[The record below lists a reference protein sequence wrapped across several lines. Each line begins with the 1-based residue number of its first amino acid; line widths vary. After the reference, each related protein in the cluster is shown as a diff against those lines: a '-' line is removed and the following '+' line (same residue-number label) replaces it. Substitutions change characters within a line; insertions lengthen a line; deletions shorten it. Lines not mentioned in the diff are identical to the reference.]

1 MTIPTTLPR
10 LPALRPLAP
19 AVGPFP
25 LATFVD
31 AVTTFRGETV
41 DVVGDERGALPL
53 TLSEG
58 AVRIAGHPDLTD
70 YHSPLGGD
78 VTAIADALAGMVD
91 DGYVLDLDSLPEE
104 ACGPL
109 AVALRTLGVDVSVE
123 EHAVTAIVAL
133 PDSFDDYLGMLSKKQ
148 RHEVRRKRRRYE
160 DVLGEVVH
168 EVHHEPDW
176 AFDEFV
182 RLHRLSDGDKG
193 EFMTPAREA
202 FFARLVQ
209 LEGWRLDVLRVP
221 ETDRAAAC
229 VVSFSDDQGLYLYNS
244 SYDPHLS
251 EASPGIA
258 IVGTL
263 IEKAIEEGLP
273 RFDFLKGDETYKF
286 RLGAESRPLYRI
298 SAGAHP

>member
-1 MTIPTTLPR
+1 MMIPATLPR

-41 DVVGDERGALPL
+41 EVVGDGRGALPL
-53 TLSEG
+53 TVADG

-70 YHSPLGGD
+70 YHSPLGDD
-78 VTAIADALAGMVD
+78 VVAVADALVRMIGSGCA
-91 DGYVLDLDSLPEE
+91 LDLDSLPEE

-109 AVALRTLGVDVSVE
+109 AAALSEYGVDLQVE
-123 EHAVTAIVAL
+123 EHTVSAIVSL
-133 PDSFDDYLGMLSKKQ
+133 PDTFDDYLGMLSKKQ

-176 AFDEFV
+176 AFDEFI
-182 RLHRLSDGDKG
+182 RLHRLSDGEKG
-193 EFMTPAREA
+193 QFMTPEREA
-202 FFARLVQ
+202 FFATLVQ

-221 ETDRAAAC
+221 DTDRAAASLF
-229 VVSFSDDQGLYLYNS
+229 SFSDDEAIYLYNS
-244 SYDPHLS
+244 AYDPGLAD
-251 EASPGIA
+251 ASPGIA

-263 IEKAIEEGLP
+263 IEQAITEGLP

-286 RLGAESRPLYRI
+286 RLGAEPRPLYRI
-298 SAGAHP
+298 LAGVSP

>member
-1 MTIPTTLPR
+1 MTIQATLPR
-10 LPALRPLAP
+10 LPALDPLAP

-25 LATFVD
+25 RATFVD
-31 AVTTFRGETV
+31 AVTSFRGETV

-53 TLSEG
+53 TVAEG
-58 AVRIAGHPDLTD
+58 TVRIAGHPDLTD
-70 YHSPLGGD
+70 YHSPLGHD
-78 VTAIADALAGMVD
+78 MTAISDALVRLIEEGC
-91 DGYVLDLDSLPEE
+91 VLDFDSLPEE

-109 AVALRTLGVDVSVE
+109 TAALRDHDVDIDVE
-123 EHAVTAIVAL
+123 EHTVSAIVNL
-133 PDSFDDYLGMLSKKQ
+133 PATFEEYLHMLSKKQ

-176 AFDEFV
+176 AFAEFV
-182 RLHRLSDGDKG
+182 RLHRLSEGDKG
-193 EFMTPAREA
+193 EFMTPRREA
-202 FFARLVQ
+202 FFADLVQ

-221 ETDRAAAC
+221 GTDRAAAAL
-229 VVSFSDDQGLYLYNS
+229 VSFSDAEGIYLYNS
-244 SYDPHLS
+244 SYDPHLA

-263 IEKAIEEGLP
+263 IEQAIAEGLP

-286 RLGAESRPLYRI
+286 RLGAEPRPLYRLTTG
-298 SAGAHP
+298 AGA

>member
-1 MTIPTTLPR
+1 MTIQATLPR
-10 LPALRPLAP
+10 LPALQPLAP

-25 LATFVD
+25 HATFVD
-31 AVTTFRGETV
+31 AVTSFRGETV

-53 TLSEG
+53 TVVEG

-70 YHSPLGGD
+70 YHSPLGAD
-78 VTAIADALAGMVD
+78 MNAIGDALAALVA
-91 DGYVLDLDSLPEE
+91 DGCVLDFDSLPAE

-109 AVALRTLGVDVSVE
+109 AEALRHRDVDITVAEHTVS
-123 EHAVTAIVAL
+123 AIVSL
-133 PDSFDDYLGMLSKKQ
+133 PETFDDYLGMLSKKQ

-176 AFDEFV
+176 AFAEFV

-193 EFMTPAREA
+193 DFMTAAREA
-202 FFARLVQ
+202 FFADLVQ

-221 ETDRAAAC
+221 ETDRAAAAL
-229 VVSFSDDQGLYLYNS
+229 VSFSDAQGIYLYNS
-244 SYDPHLS
+244 SYDPHLA

-263 IEKAIEEGLP
+263 IEQAISEGLP
-273 RFDFLKGDETYKF
+273 RFDFLKGDETYKY
-286 RLGAESRPLYRI
+286 RLGAESRPLYRLR
-298 SAGAHP
+298 AGAAA

>member
-1 MTIPTTLPR
+1 MTIPATLSR
-10 LPALRPLAP
+10 LPALAPLAP

-31 AVTTFRGETV
+31 AVTTFRGESV
-41 DVVGDERGALPL
+41 EIVGNERGALPL
-53 TLSEG
+53 TVFDG

-70 YHSPLGGD
+70 YHSPLGDD
-78 VTAIADALAGMVD
+78 VSAVTDALAGMLD
-91 DGYVLDLDSLPEE
+91 DGCVLDLDSLPEE

-109 AVALRTLGVDVSVE
+109 ATALRDRGADIVVE
-123 EHAVTAIVAL
+123 EHTVSAIVAL
-133 PDSFDDYLGMLSKKQ
+133 PDSFEDYLGMLSKKQ

-160 DVLGEVVH
+160 DVLGEVLH

-193 EFMTPAREA
+193 DFMTPAREQ
-202 FFARLVQ
+202 FFATLVQ

-221 ETDRAAAC
+221 DTDRAAAC
-229 VVSFSDDQGLYLYNS
+229 LVSFSDEQGIYLYNS

-263 IEKAIEEGLP
+263 IEQAIAEGLP

-286 RLGAESRPLYRI
+286 RLGAEPRPLYRI
-298 SAGAHP
+298 TAGDAA

>member
-25 LATFVD
+25 HATFVE
-31 AVTTFRGETV
+31 AVTAFRGEEA
-41 DVVGDERGALPL
+41 DVIGNDRGALPI
-53 TLSEG
+53 TVSGG

-70 YHSPLGGD
+70 YHSPLGD
-78 VTAIADALAGMVD
+78 RVDAIADALAGMIG
-91 DGYVLDLDSLPEE
+91 DGYALELDSLPEE

-109 AVALRTLGVDVSVE
+109 AAALADRGVAVHIE
-123 EHAVTAIVAL
+123 EHTVSAVVPL
-133 PDSFDDYLGMLSKKQ
+133 PDTLEGYLGMLSKKQ

-193 EFMTPAREA
+193 QFMTPEREA
-202 FFARLVQ
+202 FFATLVQ
-209 LEGWRLDVLRVP
+209 LDGWRLDVLRVP
-221 ETDRAAAC
+221 ETDRAAASLF
-229 VVSFSDDQGLYLYNS
+229 SFSDDEGIYLYNS
-244 SYDPHLS
+244 SYDPGLAD
-251 EASPGIA
+251 ASPGIA

-263 IEKAIEEGLP
+263 IEQAIAERLP

-286 RLGAESRPLYRI
+286 RLGAEPRPLYRI
-298 SAGAHP
+298 STGTAA